1 MQNLTFIGS
10 VTTNKTEV
18 GLFPKSQMGDPSNP
32 LPAELCPEGTHIRA
46 IYDHRLTFPGFELH
60 IDGISMNAF
69 ICDIF
74 HFILNLGA
82 HLMLPKGWCC
92 CEK

>member
-10 VTTNKTEV
+10 VITNKAEV

-32 LPAELCPEGTHIRA
+32 LPAELCPEGTRIRA